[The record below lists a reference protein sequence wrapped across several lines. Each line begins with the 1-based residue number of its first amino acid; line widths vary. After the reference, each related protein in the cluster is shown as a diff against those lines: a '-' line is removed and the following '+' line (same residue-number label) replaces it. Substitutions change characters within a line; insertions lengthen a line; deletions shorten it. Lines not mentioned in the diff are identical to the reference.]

1 MIFELSKYYNTA
13 DRIRGLL
20 TKISNQIIKRCRE
33 KINIDEIHDGDVE
46 KVMTDLDESIQC
58 GLEWREIFEKSEV
71 LIAKYSVRK
80 EHWDIGD
87 KKSVFA

>member
-1 MIFELSKYYNTA
+1 MIFELSTFYNTP

-33 KINIDEIHDGDVE
+33 KININEIHDGDVE
-46 KVMTDLDESIQC
+46 KVMNDLDESIQC
-58 GLEWREIFEKSEV
+58 GLEWREVFEKSEV
-71 LIAKYSVRK
+71 LIGKYSSLK
-80 EHWDIGD
+80 ERWDIGD